1 VKTLKFR
8 NIVRQAMKLPVSLAF
23 MVITAASQALAG
35 TPLDAG
41 ITTPV
46 NNFVTLVCNV
56 LKVIQG
62 PIGTMLVIAV
72 ALTAVVLK
80 ITGSR
85 NFSTYGMA
93 AVYGTIGLSIVK
105 TFVTIAA
112 LSNTAVAGI
121 NSCVL

>member
-1 VKTLKFR
+1 MKTPKFR
-8 NIVRQAMKLPVSLAF
+8 NIVTQAKKLPISLAV
-23 MVITAASQALAG
+23 MILVATSQALAV

-46 NNFVTLVCNV
+46 NNFVTLVCNL
-56 LKVIQG
+56 LKVMQG
-62 PIGTMLVIAV
+62 PIGTMMVIAV

-93 AVYGTIGLSIVK
+93 AVYGTIGLSVVK
-105 TFVTIAA
+105 GFVTIAA

-121 NSCVL
+121 NTCVL